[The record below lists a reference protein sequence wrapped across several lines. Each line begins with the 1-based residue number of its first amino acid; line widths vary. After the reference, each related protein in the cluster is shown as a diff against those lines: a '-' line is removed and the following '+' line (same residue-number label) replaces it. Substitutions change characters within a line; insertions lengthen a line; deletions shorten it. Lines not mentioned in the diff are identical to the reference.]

1 MKKNRLIIRTVILS
15 LLLAALG
22 YTLYSN
28 FFVSKEKVQVGSV
41 APDFVLKSLD
51 GESIQL
57 SDFEGKGV
65 FLNFWGTWC
74 EPCKREMPYMERQY
88 QYYKEQGVEIIAINV
103 AESNLA
109 VENFVNQHGLSFPV
123 VLDKNMEV
131 LNAYGVDPLPTTFLI
146 NPDGEVIDIITG
158 QMTERNIRDYMELI
172 KP

>member
-51 GESIQL
+51 GESVQL